1 VAGAT
6 NLTVL
11 AFCLSYC
18 FLCLNTNI
26 VFKDFRQA
34 IEGKF
39 ILTSNQILL
48 NILLLWLSGLQ
59 IPFKFFLEKEF
70 LFILYE
76 ELKNRSVSSKILE
89 TQSQHY
95 SAQAITQ

>member
-11 AFCLSYC
+11 GFCLSYC
-18 FLCLNTNI
+18 FLCINTNI

-34 IEGKF
+34 IEGNFDVKA
-39 ILTSNQILL
+39 NQIAL
-48 NILLLWLSGLQ
+48 NVLLLWLTSLQ

-76 ELKNRSVSSKILE
+76 ELKNMSVSSRILE
-89 TQSQHY
+89 TQAQLY

>member
-1 VAGAT
+1 
-6 NLTVL
+6 
-11 AFCLSYC
+11 
-18 FLCLNTNI
+18 

-34 IEGKF
+34 IEGNFDVK
-39 ILTSNQILL
+39 TNQIVL
-48 NILLLWLSGLQ
+48 NVLLLWLTSLQ

-76 ELKNRSVSSKILE
+76 ELKNMSVSSKILE
-89 TQSQHY
+89 TQVQLY